1 MIATA
6 INARQLIAVHY
17 NEEPQPPSSHSIPA
31 PLHLRSSTHEKACF
45 SAPTSAE
52 AKAVADLVRRVGNLE
67 PNTTYAYLLLCSHF
81 AESCVVAKCQ
91 DELVGVL
98 LGYRKP
104 ADPSRLF
111 IWQVGTKAEM
121 RGQGLAGAML
131 DTLKA
136 RAAAA
141 GATHFELTIAPSN
154 ESSWLLFKKWAKRSG
169 LNLKQEEGFSS
180 SLFGDEGHEAEALVV
195 IGPF

>member
-1 MIATA
+1 MLHI
-6 INARQLIAVHY
+6 IKLIR
-17 NEEPQPPSSHSIPA
+17 SPA
-31 PLHLRSSTHEKACF
+31 PLIPSSLHLYSSTNEKAYF
-45 SAPTSAE
+45 SAPTPAE

-81 AESCVVAKCQ
+81 AESCVVAKYQ
-91 DELVGVL
+91 DEVVGVL

-104 ADPSRLF
+104 GDPSRLF

-121 RGQGLAGAML
+121 RGQGLASAML
-131 DTLKA
+131 DALKT

-141 GATHFELTIAPSN
+141 GVTHFELTIAPSN
-154 ESSWLLFKKWAKRSG
+154 ELSWLLFEKWAKRHG
-169 LNLKQEEGFSS
+169 LNFNQQEGFSS